1 MFTIR
6 GFFEERQCQDKK
18 YENFWRFLVFKLSE
32 TAGKNG
38 NL

>member
-18 YENFWRFLVFKLSE
+18 YEKFWWCAAFVVNKIPGR
-32 TAGKNG
+32 TG
-38 NL
+38 NY